1 MKKEVVSFGE
11 VKSLSNNNNNDDKSN
26 KYHDR
31 MLLVH

>member
-11 VKSLSNNNNNDDKSN
+11 VKNLNNNNSNDDKSN

-31 MLLVH
+31 MRLVH